1 LFNNL
6 PRRCFLL
13 LKDIDVVGIR
23 RASPIVITEDTTTA
37 PEAPKIKTQ
46 DKPDS
51 ILSRLSVFLRG
62 FSRWSGYPLAFP
74 QIYEAEGTNEDI
86 PLSRAFE
93 EIYA

>member
-46 DKPDS
+46 DKPDG